1 MRTNQS
7 LTMTVEQ
14 AAHVLGIGRAT
25 AYALV
30 RTGDIASVRLGRR
43 IVVPVGHLAER
54 LGVDR
59 DEVWAALEP
68 STARKPVRPPS
79 AAASTRSANGRKR
92 DAASEMP
99 PLF

>member
-1 MRTNQS
+1 MQPNQS

-14 AAHVLGIGRAT
+14 AAEVLGIGRAT

-30 RTGDIASVRLGRR
+30 RTGAIASVRLGRR
-43 IVVPVGHLAER
+43 IVVPVAHLAER

-59 DEVWAALEP
+59 DDVLAALEP
-68 STARKPVRPPS
+68 PAVPEPVRP
-79 AAASTRSANGRKR
+79 AGAVASKRSVNGRKR
-92 DAASEMP
+92 AVGSEMP

>member
-14 AAHVLGIGRAT
+14 AAEVLGIARAT

-30 RTGDIASVRLGRR
+30 RTGDIACVRLGRR
-43 IVVPVGHLAER
+43 IVVPVVHLAEQ

-59 DEVWAALEP
+59 EEVWAALEP
-68 STARKPVRPPS
+68 PAVPEPVHPAS
-79 AAASTRSANGRKR
+79 AAASMRSTNGRKR
-92 DAASEMP
+92 AVGSAPP